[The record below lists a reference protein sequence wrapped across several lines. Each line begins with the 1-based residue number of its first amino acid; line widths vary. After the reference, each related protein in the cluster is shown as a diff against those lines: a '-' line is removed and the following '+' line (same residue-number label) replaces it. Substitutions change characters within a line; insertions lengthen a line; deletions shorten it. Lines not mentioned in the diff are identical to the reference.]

1 MVNMKVY
8 AVIYEH
14 DDYGMEFELF
24 RSRDNAI
31 KYLHD
36 EMHVCLQTGGW
47 IVDGKPAGCVR
58 IDDDDPT
65 YVEALY
71 SRSGDGDGETCIFW
85 GRIEEKE
92 VQE

>member
-1 MVNMKVY
+1 MNVY
-8 AVIYEH
+8 AVICEY
-14 DDYGMEFELF
+14 DDYGRDIELF

-36 EMHVCLQTGGW
+36 EMYRCLGTCGW
-47 IVDGKPAGCVR
+47 LANGKPVGCVR

-71 SRSGDGDGETCIFW
+71 SRSGYGDGETCIFW